1 MHAISVGL
9 QQQHCRCPAGG
20 SLNLY
25 AMYVITSNSQQYST
39 VQTNHES
46 FQMLKDKL
54 LEIRTY
60 IKFY

>member
-39 VQTNHES
+39 VQTNQES

-54 LEIRTY
+54 LEI
-60 IKFY
+60 